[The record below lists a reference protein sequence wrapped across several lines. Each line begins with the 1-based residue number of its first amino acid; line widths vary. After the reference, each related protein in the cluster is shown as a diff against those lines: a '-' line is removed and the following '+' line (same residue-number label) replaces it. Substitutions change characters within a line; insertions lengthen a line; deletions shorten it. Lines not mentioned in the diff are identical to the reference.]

1 MLGPILVFG
10 HIALMFVAVMI
21 SYGPTLMFMLAL
33 QSNKVENVRAVGRAV
48 QPIVRFIP
56 VAYAAAAVFGV
67 AAALTIGYN
76 LLAPWLVISYVI
88 FVVLL
93 ILGVAYAGPAT
104 AQIGAA
110 VADLPDGALPEE
122 VRAKGRRFS
131 LVETLDFVCLLVVIY
146 VMVAKPFS

>member
-1 MLGPILVFG
+1 MLGSVLVFG
-10 HIALMFVAVMI
+10 HIALMFAGAMI

-56 VAYAAAAVFGV
+56 VVYVLAAVFGV

-76 LLAPWLVISYVI
+76 LFAPWLVISYVLY
-88 FVVLL
+88 VVLL
-93 ILGVAYAGPAT
+93 IVGAAYAGPVT
-104 AQIGAA
+104 ARIGAA
-110 VADLPDGALPEE
+110 VADLPDGPLPEE
-122 VRAKGRRFS
+122 VRATGRSFS
-131 LVETLDFVCLLVVIY
+131 WIETLDFVGLLVVIY